1 MLSELDAA
9 SKAGDTQRAAK
20 LLDQLGEIFENL
32 RGSGQARSS
41 AAARSLSEI
50 DQLSREQQQLRDDT
64 FQGLGQNG
72 GRGGS
77 AERQQALRKR
87 LERALEG
94 LRRSGEGAP
103 ADLDDADE
111 AMKEAERALGQ
122 GPSGGEQA
130 LGAQGREG
138 ENGRDPLGRDLG
150 RDGGQSGDSRLGPL
164 GAAPALRAHR
174 LQEELRR
181 RLDQRERPS
190 EELDY
195 LERLL
200 KR

>member
-1 MLSELDAA
+1 MLAELDAA

-20 LLDQLGEIFENL
+20 LLDQLAEIFENL
-32 RGSGQARSS
+32 RGSAQGRPS
-41 AAARSLSEI
+41 AAGRSLSEI

-64 FQGLGQNG
+64 FQGLEQDG

-94 LRRSGEGAP
+94 LRHSGEGAP

-122 GPSGGEQA
+122 GPSGREQA
-130 LGAQGREG
+130 VGAQGRALQALRRGADALAQQAG
-138 ENGRDPLGRDLG
+138 EAQ
-150 RDGGQSGDSRLGPL
+150 GGQQGQRG
-164 GAAPALRAHR
+164 
-174 LQEELRR
+174 
-181 RLDQRERPS
+181 RERPGS
-190 EELDY
+190 A
-195 LERLL
+195 RTRARTRRRQ
-200 KR
+200 KRQLAAGPSGRRPGVTRA